1 LPQQFIHPFSF
12 FVGCESLLPL
22 VDSAEL
28 MEDTVVF
35 LVYVLL
41 CPLDF
46 CVKSLDLVPF
56 DLLVELHVRIYR

>member
-1 LPQQFIHPFSF
+1 
-12 FVGCESLLPL
+12 
-22 VDSAEL
+22 

-56 DLLVELHVRIYR
+56 DLLVELHVRIYRITGLSVFFDPVDHIRVLFMGSDASVD